1 MDVNDFD
8 NNFLNNLLKKNI
20 SRTKKVFL
28 LYDFNIDLM
37 HYKKRK
43 PTNKMFRFS
52 LASNSYLT
60 YIIQSSRHGSHSRT
74 LTDNI
79 FSNII
84 SKDIIC
90 GNITATISGHLP

>member
-1 MDVNDFD
+1 MKIHKKFELESTFIEIINPRKFNIIVGVIYRHPEMDVNDFD

-43 PTNKMFRFS
+43 PTNKMFRFTR
-52 LASNSYLT
+52 L
-60 YIIQSSRHGSHSRT
+60 
-74 LTDNI
+74 
-79 FSNII
+79 
-84 SKDIIC
+84 
-90 GNITATISGHLP
+90 